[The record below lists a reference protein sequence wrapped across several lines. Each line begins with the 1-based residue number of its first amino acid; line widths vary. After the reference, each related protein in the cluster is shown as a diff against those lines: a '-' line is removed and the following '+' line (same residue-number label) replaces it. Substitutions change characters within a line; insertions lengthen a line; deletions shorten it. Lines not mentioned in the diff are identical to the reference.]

1 MFFFSWLSC
10 SCCFRNVAHS
20 AGVKPSAR
28 KAEKAIEMAMVSAN
42 CL

>member
-1 MFFFSWLSC
+1 MFGLSLC
-10 SCCFRNVAHS
+10 VGLRKVAHS

-28 KAEKAIEMAMVSAN
+28 NAENAIEMAMVSAN